1 MHTQVRRLTCGGTL
15 ELYTTVPV
23 PRTLHR
29 CCMDFVHK
37 GDPTP
42 AVACQADTYDVLD
55 DGWFAQRLGIP
66 LMRRRLLATASG
78 AVLEVPSLSLHCSA
92 HHWLLANT
100 RA

>member
-1 MHTQVRRLTCGGTL
+1 MHTQVRCLACVGTL
-15 ELYTTVPV
+15 QLQAIMPV

-29 CCMDFVHK
+29 CWMDFVEK
-37 GDPTP
+37 GGPTP

-78 AVLEVPSLSLHCSA
+78 AVLEVPSSSLHCSA